1 MSQWVG
7 STVLLEGHVHFQYQ
21 MLLTEILGPE
31 KELKGLNC
39 DIVQNEFF
47 YTKTSLS

>member
-7 STVLLEGHVHFQYQ
+7 SKVFLEGHVHSRYQ

-39 DIVQNEFF
+39 DVVQNELF
-47 YTKTSLS
+47 